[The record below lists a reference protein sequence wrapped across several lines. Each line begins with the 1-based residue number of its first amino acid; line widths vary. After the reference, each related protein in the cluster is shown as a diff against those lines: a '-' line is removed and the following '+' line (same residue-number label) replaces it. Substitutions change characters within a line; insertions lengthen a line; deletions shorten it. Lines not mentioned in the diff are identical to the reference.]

1 MVYLKFDER
10 RSSSCQKLS
19 LYSKLTLNAL
29 TVCHTP
35 FDKLKIMTEGANAV
49 KTLTHQLS
57 GFALCLADSVL
68 QIENNPR
75 MKGGIFEVG
84 TLQ

>member
-19 LYSKLTLNAL
+19 LYSKLALNVL

-35 FDKLKIMTEGANAV
+35 FGAKAV

-57 GFALCLADSVL
+57 RFALCLADSVL
-68 QIENNPR
+68 QIENNLR
-75 MKGGIFEVG
+75 MKGGIFQVG
-84 TLQ
+84 